1 VVQAA
6 AAAWGRQRKTLAQKQ
21 TEASMQTKTA
31 ARCASLLLLGVLLT
45 SCIGPGLEPPGGER
59 ASDRSPGPS
68 GPARPAIDAGSGPT
82 DGFGNSGG
90 ETMSPNPTEMPD
102 TSNPDP
108 QTPPPTSPPSEMD
121 DDADAGTDMG
131 DESP

>member
-1 VVQAA
+1 
-6 AAAWGRQRKTLAQKQ
+6 
-21 TEASMQTKTA
+21 MQTKTA

-59 ASDRSPGPS
+59 GASDDRGPLGPTRPGV
-68 GPARPAIDAGSGPT
+68 DAGAGPT
-82 DGFGNSGG
+82 DGFGNPGG
-90 ETMSPNPTEMPD
+90 ETMSPDPTEMPG
-102 TSNPDP
+102 TGTNNPDP
-108 QTPPPTSPPSEMD
+108 QTPPPTSPPNEED

>member
-1 VVQAA
+1 VQAVE
-6 AAAWGRQRKTLAQKQ
+6 AAWARRRKTLAQKQ

-59 ASDRSPGPS
+59 ASNDRGPL
-68 GPARPAIDAGSGPT
+68 PAQPALDAGTRPT

-90 ETMSPNPTEMPD
+90 ETMSPDPTEVPGTD
-102 TSNPDP
+102 SPGP
-108 QTPPPTSPPSEMD
+108 QTPPPTLPPNEQD
-121 DDADAGTDMG
+121 DDADAGTDVG